1 MTHSISYNGH
11 DFSPCVAAELVEPC
25 GHVVEPRTLAV
36 PGRAGA
42 ALLGGEVPPRVL
54 RVGLFLDAGLQ
65 LADSA
70 RSGIRHELY
79 GWLLAPEGGE
89 LVVPGD
95 PGMTYKDAV
104 CTDAS
109 DWSSLFEDGSCE
121 LAFTCYDPYGYGEAK
136 SSTGTALS
144 VGGTKATWPTTSLT
158 AVAGDSVKV
167 TDSGTGLYVLVER
180 TFSEGDS
187 VVVDFVAETVR
198 VNGED
203 ASADVSV
210 ASDFFALE
218 PGAHVLAFSGCSAH
232 VVSWV
237 ERWA

>member
-11 DFSPCVAAELVEPC
+11 DFSPYVAAELVEPC

-54 RVGLFLDAGLQ
+54 RVRLFLDAGLQ

-121 LAFTCYDPYGYGEAK
+121 LAFTCYDPYGYGEA
-136 SSTGTALS
+136 
-144 VGGTKATWPTTSLT
+144 
-158 AVAGDSVKV
+158 
-167 TDSGTGLYVLVER
+167 
-180 TFSEGDS
+180 
-187 VVVDFVAETVR
+187 
-198 VNGED
+198 
-203 ASADVSV
+203 
-210 ASDFFALE
+210 
-218 PGAHVLAFSGCSAH
+218 
-232 VVSWV
+232 
-237 ERWA
+237 